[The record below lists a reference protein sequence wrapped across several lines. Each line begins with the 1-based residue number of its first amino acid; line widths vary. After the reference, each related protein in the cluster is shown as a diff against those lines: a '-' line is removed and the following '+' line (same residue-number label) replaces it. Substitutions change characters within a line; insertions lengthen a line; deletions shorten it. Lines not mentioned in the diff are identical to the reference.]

1 MAGRQPATPETKEAA
16 PLSVQEKRLRAAHE
30 TLGLD
35 PNGKPKPPTKLPPP
49 VYDERGNVRPRGTKG
64 AKPMS
69 YDERVKIAQRLAKG
83 EKIVTTAEKSAA
95 PD

>member
-1 MAGRQPATPETKEAA
+1 
-16 PLSVQEKRLRAAHE
+16 
-30 TLGLD
+30 
-35 PNGKPKPPTKLPPP
+35 
-49 VYDERGNVRPRGTKG
+49 
-64 AKPMS
+64 MS